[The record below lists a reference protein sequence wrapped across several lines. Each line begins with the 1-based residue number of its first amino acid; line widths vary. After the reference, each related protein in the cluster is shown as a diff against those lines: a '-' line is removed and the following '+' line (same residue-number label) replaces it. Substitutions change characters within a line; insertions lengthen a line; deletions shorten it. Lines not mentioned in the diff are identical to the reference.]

1 MGDAFFYAHT
11 RIDVF
16 VNLHKIYLCENCKI
30 IIKMAQS
37 DSKTILKLMFLLFP
51 ILFVS
56 CNNETN
62 DTMPDLEGNLLVND
76 FGVIKE
82 LTKDM

>member
-1 MGDAFFYAHT
+1 
-11 RIDVF
+11 
-16 VNLHKIYLCENCKI
+16 
-30 IIKMAQS
+30 MAKS
-37 DSKTILKLMFLLFP
+37 DSKAILKLMFLLFP

-62 DTMPDLEGNLLVND
+62 DTIADQRGNLLVND